1 MSGILA
7 LSNQLLFTV
16 GTLVFLA
23 VFAAALSLAYLRFAE
38 IGEERG
44 GPPIEDEEAPPRAG

>member
-1 MSGILA
+1 MSGVLA
-7 LSNQLLFTV
+7 ISNGVLFSI
-16 GTLVFLA
+16 GALVFIA

-44 GPPIEDEEAPPRAG
+44 GPPVEDNETAGS